1 MLVSLQGFG
10 SIWEQRVG
18 RDPSD
23 PFRYS
28 HRAAFYNTT
37 GIRIGDKPR
46 YRWKVGGKIRFEGGS
61 RFDSARLSNNINKV
75 FECDEPE
82 ERHTWIQMCCKRRL
96 PKPETPD
103 WFLFCIASAQAGW
116 MKLRDRRTRSDDTYL
131 LSYSVEGR
139 QQEVLLLMRPH
150 SWIEG
155 ERGRLV
161 IEPLTQY
168 PWAARILLVEKEQR
182 MDHATF
188 Y

>member
-37 GIRIGDKPR
+37 GISIGGQHK

-61 RFDSARLSNNINKV
+61 RFDSARLGNNINKV

-82 ERHTWIQMCCKRRL
+82 ERYTWIQMCCKRRL
-96 PKPETPD
+96 PIPEMPD
-103 WFLFCIASAQAGW
+103 WFLFCVTSEQAGW
-116 MKLRDRRTRSDDTYL
+116 MKLRDRSTRSDDTYV
-131 LSYSVEGR
+131 LSYSAER
-139 QQEVLLLMRPH
+139 PQQEVLILMRPD

-161 IEPLTQY
+161 VEPLSRY
-168 PWAARILLVEKEQR
+168 PWAARLVLTYGDERK
-182 MDHATF
+182 
-188 Y
+188 